1 MSPLIRLV
9 LAFLLFS
16 LNAQAQNAAES
27 QDWIIRNQQ
36 NKLEEEARNR
46 EMEAIKKDRERKKS
60 EEKKVQEVSVI
71 GKTEKC
77 LPIKE
82 IKLSGADSLSKN
94 RQKKLTNEFIGKC
107 LAPEILTA
115 VITKITKHYHDSG
128 YVTSQVTLPKQNLQ
142 SGILEL
148 KIIEGKIEKISYGKD
163 RFIEKTQQFT
173 AFGNIEG
180 ETLDVNEINQGIYQM
195 NRLQSNRATMK
206 IEPGSKE
213 GQSKILIENKRKF
226 PAQFTVGKDNL
237 GNKFTGVQRT
247 NLSSNFDN
255 LFFLNDNVN
264 LSYTTNTHDDNSQKD
279 LKSFSSSISIPFKK
293 NTFSYSFYRSEFKNV
308 DHRAT
313 QDLTTR
319 GASQQSKISLDRVLL
334 NKGNLRISGNSSL
347 TNKSSITSYSDATLN
362 NSNRQLTIFNLGFST
377 SYFFANN
384 TSIYFKPTYIKGLK
398 LLDATQNSDS
408 TKYKAQF
415 DAIKFYA
422 VLSKKFTIPKIN
434 KNITFSSEMD
444 SQISKDTL
452 YGSEQFAVG
461 GYYSVR
467 GFRENYI
474 SADSGYYF
482 RNKASFS
489 PGYNLTF
496 EPFYDY
502 GYATYRNTN
511 KGASGRLSG
520 AGIKTIFSHHNFN
533 ASLTY
538 SKVLSK
544 SKLAL
549 VSSPAGTK
557 EDQMVYFEL
566 SASCC

>member
-1 MSPLIRLV
+1 MSPLIKLV
-9 LAFLLFS
+9 FVFLFFS
-16 LNAQAQNAAES
+16 FVAQAQNAPES
-27 QDWIIRNQQ
+27 QEWIIRNQQ

-46 EMEAIKKDRERKKS
+46 EMEAIKKDHESKKL
-60 EEKKVQEVSVI
+60 EEKKAQEISAF

-77 LPIKE
+77 LPINQ
-82 IKLSGADSLSKN
+82 IKLSGAESLSSY
-94 RQKKLTNEFIGKC
+94 RQKKLTDDFIGKC
-107 LAPEILTA
+107 LEPKILTEI
-115 VITKITKHYHDSG
+115 ITKITKYYHDSG
-128 YVTSQVTLPKQNLQ
+128 YITSQVTLPKQNLQ

-148 KIIEGKIEKISYGKD
+148 KIIEGKIEKISYNKD

-180 ETLDVNEINQGIYQM
+180 ETLDVDEINQGIYQM

-226 PAQFTVGKDNL
+226 PAQFTIGKDNL

-255 LFFLNDNVN
+255 LLFLNDNVN
-264 LSYTTNTHDDNSQKD
+264 LSYTTNTHDDNSDKD
-279 LKSFSSSISIPFKK
+279 LKSFGSGISIPFKK
-293 NTFSYSFYRSEFKNV
+293 NTFSYNFFRSEFKNV
-308 DHRAT
+308 DQGKA
-313 QDLTTR
+313 QNLVTR
-319 GASQQSKISLDRVLL
+319 GASQQSKFALDRVLF

-347 TNKSSITSYSDATLN
+347 TKKSSVTHYSDAKLN
-362 NSNRQLTIFNLGFST
+362 NLDRDLTILNLGFST

-384 TSIYFKPTYIKGLK
+384 TSIYFKPTYVKGLK
-398 LLDATQNSDS
+398 LLDATQNSNDS
-408 TKYKAQF
+408 KYKAQF

-422 VLSKKFTIPKIN
+422 VLSKKFAIPKIN

-452 YGSEQFAVG
+452 YGSEQFAIG

-482 RNKASFS
+482 RNKVSFS

-511 KGASGRLSG
+511 NGASGRLSG
-520 AGIKTIFSHHNFN
+520 AGIKGIFSHQNFN

-549 VSSPAGTK
+549 VSSPSGVN

>member
-195 NRLQSNRATMK
+195 NRLQSIARLFLPPVLLLHLIM
-206 IEPGSKE
+206 PG
-213 GQSKILIENKRKF
+213 G
-226 PAQFTVGKDNL
+226 L
-237 GNKFTGVQRT
+237 GHIGGW
-247 NLSSNFDN
+247 
-255 LFFLNDNVN
+255 
-264 LSYTTNTHDDNSQKD
+264 YT
-279 LKSFSSSISIPFKK
+279 
-293 NTFSYSFYRSEFKNV
+293 
-308 DHRAT
+308 A
-313 QDLTTR
+313 
-319 GASQQSKISLDRVLL
+319 LDR
-334 NKGNLRISGNSSL
+334 
-347 TNKSSITSYSDATLN
+347 
-362 NSNRQLTIFNLGFST
+362 
-377 SYFFANN
+377 
-384 TSIYFKPTYIKGLK
+384 
-398 LLDATQNSDS
+398 
-408 TKYKAQF
+408 
-415 DAIKFYA
+415 
-422 VLSKKFTIPKIN
+422 
-434 KNITFSSEMD
+434 
-444 SQISKDTL
+444 
-452 YGSEQFAVG
+452 
-461 GYYSVR
+461 
-467 GFRENYI
+467 
-474 SADSGYYF
+474 
-482 RNKASFS
+482 
-489 PGYNLTF
+489 
-496 EPFYDY
+496 
-502 GYATYRNTN
+502 
-511 KGASGRLSG
+511 
-520 AGIKTIFSHHNFN
+520 
-533 ASLTY
+533 
-538 SKVLSK
+538 
-544 SKLAL
+544 
-549 VSSPAGTK
+549 
-557 EDQMVYFEL
+557 EL
-566 SASCC
+566 